1 MRIPKRGEKGFT
13 LIELLIVVAILGVLA
28 AVIIPNVSR
37 FFGSGEEEA
46 RKTEKSSV
54 QLAVGMM
61 LSDNDLSSVP
71 VPVEANRTNDMN
83 AFPDSTSSPIFPAAP
98 EAPGK
103 VTDPEGYDY
112 TNTEVGYV
120 LYGHDI
126 TGSLDPINPN
136 PDQIDVNYLPTA
148 TTDYYYTIDSSGTVH
163 QYEATGDEI
172 ID

>member
-1 MRIPKRGEKGFT
+1 MRMPKRGEKGFT

-61 LSDNDLSSVP
+61 LSDNDLSATPNNTYPDSG
-71 VPVEANRTNDMN
+71 ATATNNMSL
-83 AFPDSTSSPIFPAAP
+83 FPDSTSLC
-98 EAPGK
+98 EGDK
-103 VTDPEGYDY
+103 VTDPQGHDYVVTTDEDGYI
-112 TNTEVGYV
+112 

-126 TGSLDPINPN
+126 TGSEVGNPN
-136 PDQIDVNYLPTA
+136 PDQTDINYLPSQY
-148 TTDYYYTIDSSGTVH
+148 TDYYYTVDASGTVH
-163 QYEATGDEI
+163 QYETDDTSLGEL
-172 ID
+172 